1 MSKYKIA
8 VYAICKN
15 EAHFVDRWMDSM
27 CEADVVYVTDTG
39 SSDDTIQKLR
49 NREAIVNSINLKPWR
64 FDVARNISLSF
75 VSSEI
80 DICVCTDLDEI
91 LKPGWRKLL
100 EEAWTPKTTRL
111 KYMYTWSFNPDGT
124 PGVTFW
130 YEKIHQ
136 RNNFRWIHPVH
147 EVLKYYGT
155 EPDVYSW
162 EEKIQLNHY
171 PDPSKSRGQYLQLL
185 EMSVIEEPEDDRNM
199 HYLGREYMFYGMWD
213 KCIETLKKHIEMPT
227 AYWKDERS
235 ASMRFIARAYKAK
248 NNLIESASWL
258 YRAIAEAP
266 HLREPYVEM
275 AQLAYVEK
283 DWPRV
288 FHMVEETLKITE
300 RPRTY
305 INEASSWDFTIYDLG
320 ALSCYELGLYEK
332 SLNFAKIATEVSPND
347 QRLKNNLE
355 LISQKCDSRVQNCK
369 KTNQNNLKIWSLIT
383 SVIKLIKNKFK

>member
-1 MSKYKIA
+1 MSKYKVA

-15 EAHFVDRWMDSM
+15 EAPFVDRWMDSM
-27 CEADVVYVTDTG
+27 SEADEVYVTDTG
-39 SSDDTIQKLR
+39 STDDTVDKLR
-49 NREAIVNSINLKPWR
+49 DRGAIVNKINLNPWT

-75 VSSEI
+75 VPKDI

-91 LKPGWRKLL
+91 FNPGWRELL
-100 EEAWTPKTTRL
+100 EKAWMPHTKRL

-136 RNNFRWIHPVH
+136 RQNFRWIHPVH
-147 EVLKYYGT
+147 EVLQYYGV
-155 EPDVYSW
+155 EPDIYAY

-171 PDPSKSRGQYLQLL
+171 PDSSKSRSQYLHLL
-185 EMSVIEEPEDDRNM
+185 EKSIKEDPDDDRNM

-213 KCIETLKKHIEMPT
+213 KCIETLKKHIKMPK
-227 AYWKDERS
+227 ANWNDERS

-248 NNLIESASWL
+248 NNFCESTNWL

-266 HLREPYVEM
+266 YLRESYVEM
-275 AQLAYVEK
+275 AQLAYEQK

-288 FHMVEETLKITE
+288 YHMVEETLKIKE
-300 RPRTY
+300 RPASY

-320 ALSCYELGLYEK
+320 ALSSFELGLYEK
-332 SLNFAKIATEVSPND
+332 SLNFVKIAVEMAPNNE
-347 QRLKNNLE
+347 RLKRNLE
-355 LISQKCDSRVQNCK
+355 I
-369 KTNQNNLKIWSLIT
+369 IT
-383 SVIKLIKNKFK
+383 KFSENSSYQTKDI